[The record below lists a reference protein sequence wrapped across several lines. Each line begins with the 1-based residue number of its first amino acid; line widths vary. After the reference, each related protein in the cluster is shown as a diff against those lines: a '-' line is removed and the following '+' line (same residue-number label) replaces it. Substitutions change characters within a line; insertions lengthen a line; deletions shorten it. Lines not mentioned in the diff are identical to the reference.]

1 MARAMTTATD
11 DPIRAE
17 VERVLHVIVAATV
30 TGPVLAVTAVPRCLV
45 RRACALRRR
54 LGEPAR
60 VARSLFDLVGAGP
73 VHGVISQD
81 DAPAADEPAARR
93 AVADPPSAS
102 PSDDHLPIDEYE
114 SLAAS
119 QVVARLP
126 TLRRDELETVR
137 TFEAGHRGRR
147 TILGKIDQLLT

>member
-1 MARAMTTATD
+1 MTTATG
-11 DPIRAE
+11 DPIRTE
-17 VERVLHVIVAATV
+17 VERVLHLLVDATV
-30 TGPVLAVTAVPRCLV
+30 VAPLTAVTAVPRCLV

-60 VARSLFDLVGAGP
+60 VARSLLDLVGAGSA
-73 VHGVISQD
+73 HGVIAPD
-81 DAPAADEPAARR
+81 DAPDPHEPAVPSIV
-93 AVADPPSAS
+93 AVAAAS
-102 PSDDHLPIDEYE
+102 TTASSDDHLPIDEYE

-126 TLRRDELETVR
+126 TLQRDELEAVR

-147 TILGKIDQLLT
+147 TILGKIDQLLA

>member
-1 MARAMTTATD
+1 MTTATD

-17 VERVLHVIVAATV
+17 VERVLHVLVAATV
-30 TGPVLAVTAVPRCLV
+30 TAPIAVVTAGPRCLV
-45 RRACALRRR
+45 RQACALRRR

-60 VARSLFDLVGAGP
+60 VARSLLDLVGAGP
-73 VHGVISQD
+73 VRGVIAPD

-93 AVADPPSAS
+93 AVGRDRASES

-126 TLRRDELETVR
+126 TLRRDELEAVR

-147 TILGKIDQLLT
+147 TILGKIDQLLA

>member
-1 MARAMTTATD
+1 MTTATD

-17 VERVLHVIVAATV
+17 VERVLHAILGATV
-30 TGPVLAVTAVPRCLV
+30 AVPIAAVTAVPRCLA

-60 VARSLFDLVGAGP
+60 VARSLLDLVGAGP
-73 VHGVISQD
+73 IQSVISQD
-81 DAPAADEPAARR
+81 DSPAPDEPA
-93 AVADPPSAS
+93 VALRVVPDPAPRSSA
-102 PSDDHLPIDEYE
+102 DDHLPIDEYE

-126 TLRRDELETVR
+126 TLQRDELETVR
-137 TFEAGHRGRR
+137 SFEAAHRGRR
-147 TILGKIDQLLT
+147 TILGKIDQLLA